1 MSTEKT
7 GSAAGASRAPQ
18 PTEANPLDF
27 VPDKIPFDTPYGPP
41 ISLDRAQAVIH
52 AAVAEAK
59 KRNWKMN
66 VAVADSGGNLVAF
79 QRMDG
84 AMLASIQIAEH
95 KARAAVTFR
104 RPTKI
109 FEDGI
114 QLVHL
119 NYLLAFDG
127 IIASR
132 GGIPLIDQ
140 GVIIGA
146 IGCSGGTNSQDEV
159 VSEAG
164 AAVVNQIPATNK

>member
-1 MSTEKT
+1 MSSSIAER
-7 GSAAGASRAPQ
+7 ANGATLMS
-18 PTEANPLDF
+18 NPRDV
-27 VPDKIPFDTPYGPP
+27 VPIDIPFDVPYGLS
-41 ISLDRAQAVIH
+41 ISLEKALAVIQ
-52 AAVAEAK
+52 AAMAEAR

-66 VAVADSGGNLVAF
+66 IAVADSGGNLVAF

-84 AMLASIQIAEH
+84 AMLASIQIAQH

-104 RPTKI
+104 RPTKV
-109 FEDGI
+109 FEDGV
-114 QLVHL
+114 QLMHL

-140 GVIIGA
+140 GRIIGG
-146 IGCSGGTNSQDEV
+146 IGCSGGADSQDEV

-164 AAVVNQIPATNK
+164 AAVINKIVTETK

>member
-1 MSTEKT
+1 MSANQ
-7 GSAAGASRAPQ
+7 AAIAIDAR
-18 PTEANPLDF
+18 PTVSNPLD
-27 VPDKIPFDTPYGPP
+27 VIPNEMPFDVPYGWP
-41 ISLDRAQAVIH
+41 ISLDRAQAVIQ

-59 KRNWKMN
+59 KREWKMN
-66 VAVADSGGNLVAF
+66 AAVVDSGGNLVAF

-104 RPTKI
+104 RPTKA

-114 QLVHL
+114 NLMHL

-127 IIASR
+127 VIASR

-146 IGCSGGTNSQDEV
+146 IGCSGGTDSQDEV
-159 VSEAG
+159 VS
-164 AAVVNQIPATNK
+164 

>member
-1 MSTEKT
+1 
-7 GSAAGASRAPQ
+7 
-18 PTEANPLDF
+18 
-27 VPDKIPFDTPYGPP
+27 
-41 ISLDRAQAVIH
+41 VIQ
-52 AAVAEAK
+52 AAVREAS

-66 VAVADSGGNLVAF
+66 IAVADSGGNLVAF

-104 RPTKI
+104 RPTKV
-109 FEDGI
+109 FEDGV
-114 QLVHL
+114 QLMHL

-140 GVIIGA
+140 GKIIGA
-146 IGCSGGTNSQDEV
+146 IGCSGGTDSQDGV

-164 AAVVNQIPATNK
+164 AAAINGLPAGIK

>member
-1 MSTEKT
+1 MSSSKTEIANET
-7 GSAAGASRAPQ
+7 R
-18 PTEANPLDF
+18 PTTSNPLDF
-27 VPDKIPFDTPYGPP
+27 VPDKIPFDTPYGLP

-59 KRNWKMN
+59 NRNWKMN

-104 RPTKI
+104 RPTRI

-114 QLVHL
+114 QLMNL

-127 IIASR
+127 VIASR
-132 GGIPLIDQ
+132 GGIPLIDHGRQ
-140 GVIIGA
+140 
-146 IGCSGGTNSQDEV
+146 E
-159 VSEAG
+159 E
-164 AAVVNQIPATNK
+164 

>member
-1 MSTEKT
+1 MSTNRVEIAI
-7 GSAAGASRAPQ
+7 AAPLTS
-18 PTEANPLDF
+18 NPLD
-27 VPDKIPFDTPYGPP
+27 VIPAEIPFDVPYGRP
-41 ISLDRAQAVIH
+41 ISLEQAQAVIQ

-66 VAVADSGGNLVAF
+66 IAVSDSGGNLVAF

-104 RPTKI
+104 RPTKV
-109 FEDGI
+109 FEDGV
-114 QLVHL
+114 QLMHL

-132 GGIPLIDQ
+132 GVIPLIDQ

-146 IGCSGGTNSQDEV
+146 IGCSGGTDSQDEV
-159 VSEAG
+159 VSKAG
-164 AAVVNQIPATNK
+164 AAVINKPPARIK